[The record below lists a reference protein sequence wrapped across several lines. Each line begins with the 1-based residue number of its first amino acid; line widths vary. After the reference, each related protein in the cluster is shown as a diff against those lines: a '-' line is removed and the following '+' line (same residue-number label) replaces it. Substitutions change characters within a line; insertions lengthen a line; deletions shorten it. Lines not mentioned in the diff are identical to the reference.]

1 MTIPEIIS
9 QMTLEEKAALLTGED
24 SWHIRNC
31 PRLGMERTMVSD
43 GPHGLRKEREDA
55 NGGLFKDSIDAVCFP
70 SAVGMASSFPPD
82 ALAKL
87 GETLGEECQAE
98 DVSILLGPGVNIKR
112 SPLCGRNFEYFSE
125 DPYLTGK
132 LAASYVRGVQ
142 SKGVGTSVKHFAA
155 NNQEYRRMSISAVV
169 DERALREIYLAAF
182 EMVVKE
188 AKPWTLMCSYNRI
201 NGVYSSE
208 NEWLLNRV
216 LRKEWGFE
224 GFVMTD
230 WGASNYRVLG
240 VGSGCDLEM
249 PSSGERNTQRIIRA
263 VRSGKLHESRLDLC
277 VRRILEASQR
287 YLDGK
292 RSAIFDREQDHEIA
306 RELAREAMV
315 LLKNE
320 NNVLPLKEGAKVA
333 FLGEFAKQPRYQGGG
348 SSHIHAHRV
357 TSAWEAAQGK
367 AQLTFAP
374 GYLLDNEEVD
384 TALLRQAA
392 QTAKDA
398 DVAVVFIGL
407 TDRMESEGYDRKHLN
422 LPNSHNELVKA
433 VAKVQKNTVVV
444 LHNGSPVLMPWL
456 GDVQG
461 VLEAYLG
468 GEAAG
473 EAVADLLFGEANP
486 SGKLPETF
494 PLSLEDTPCAAYFP
508 GNQLTVEYRE
518 SIYIGYRYYD
528 KAEKQVLFPFGHGL
542 SYTQFAYSGLKLDKT
557 RFKAENGLTLT
568 FRVRNTGERDGAEV
582 AQVYV
587 ADVESSVFKAP
598 KELKGFEKVFLKAGE
613 EKTVEIHL
621 DERAFSYYDTQA
633 KAWRVESG
641 KYQILV
647 GSSSRDIRLTG
658 SAQVLGTPAPKGE
671 PEAKRLLPTYYDGRF
686 NRVPDAEF
694 EALLGHPIPRS
705 WRDPSKPFTRDNTID
720 DAKNTRWGRKIMKLI
735 RKFVKMD
742 GISTD
747 EMAVAMIAEMPIHN
761 LATMS
766 QGAVSEEMEEAI
778 VMLFNNQKPAKAFG
792 LLISGAV
799 NALKKVKQLL

>member
-70 SAVGMASSFPPD
+70 SAVGMASSFHPD

-98 DVSILLGPGVNIKR
+98 DVSILLGPGVNMKR

-433 VAKVQKNTVVV
+433 VAKVQKTPLLCCTMV
-444 LHNGSPVLMPWL
+444 L
-456 GDVQG
+456 
-461 VLEAYLG
+461 
-468 GEAAG
+468 
-473 EAVADLLFGEANP
+473 
-486 SGKLPETF
+486 
-494 PLSLEDTPCAAYFP
+494 
-508 GNQLTVEYRE
+508 
-518 SIYIGYRYYD
+518 
-528 KAEKQVLFPFGHGL
+528 PF
-542 SYTQFAYSGLKLDKT
+542 
-557 RFKAENGLTLT
+557 
-568 FRVRNTGERDGAEV
+568 
-582 AQVYV
+582 
-587 ADVESSVFKAP
+587 
-598 KELKGFEKVFLKAGE
+598 
-613 EKTVEIHL
+613 
-621 DERAFSYYDTQA
+621 
-633 KAWRVESG
+633 
-641 KYQILV
+641 
-647 GSSSRDIRLTG
+647 
-658 SAQVLGTPAPKGE
+658 
-671 PEAKRLLPTYYDGRF
+671 
-686 NRVPDAEF
+686 
-694 EALLGHPIPRS
+694 
-705 WRDPSKPFTRDNTID
+705 
-720 DAKNTRWGRKIMKLI
+720 
-735 RKFVKMD
+735 
-742 GISTD
+742 
-747 EMAVAMIAEMPIHN
+747 
-761 LATMS
+761 
-766 QGAVSEEMEEAI
+766 
-778 VMLFNNQKPAKAFG
+778 
-792 LLISGAV
+792 
-799 NALKKVKQLL
+799 